1 MFFFEAGCRLLY
13 LTNHVADLQALILIR
28 NDTNKRTRAEMLPA
42 AVIRVTR
49 PGLDDEIR
57 IAESLGVLPARMA
70 HCRVLYSF
78 GIIAAWGTM
87 VKEENEITIASPVLN
102 YQGWIYAGRAGTM
115 GVCALPSEERV
126 FDEHAF
132 SAKGTPS
139 LLISKM
145 FQRSVRLEEIFMNSS
160 TANYTKIY
168 EFVIFENI

>member
-1 MFFFEAGCRLLY
+1 
-13 LTNHVADLQALILIR
+13 
-28 NDTNKRTRAEMLPA
+28 
-42 AVIRVTR
+42 
-49 PGLDDEIR
+49 
-57 IAESLGVLPARMA
+57 
-70 HCRVLYSF
+70 
-78 GIIAAWGTM
+78 M